1 MNARIFKVQD
11 LLHKEIA
18 SLIIK
23 NIHNPIISKSVTI
36 SSVKLSKDLRYSEI
50 FFTSFNKDI
59 KKIENEL
66 NKASSYIRNE
76 LSKKIHLKR
85 LPELKFSYDTTADD
99 SQKIDNLINNAAIA
113 NTKSQFDVWGA
124 AMITILSSSGMFPE
138 TCHPK

>member
-1 MNARIFKVQD
+1 MSSRIFKVQD

-23 NIHNPIISKSVTI
+23 DINNPVISKSVTI
-36 SSVKLSKDLRYSEI
+36 SSVKISKDLRYSEV
-50 FFTSFNKDI
+50 FFTSFNKDV

-85 LPELKFSYDTTADD
+85 LPQIKFSYDTTADD
-99 SQKIDNLINNAAIA
+99 SQKIDNLI
-113 NTKSQFDVWGA
+113 KSIKND
-124 AMITILSSSGMFPE
+124 
-138 TCHPK
+138 